1 MADLFISYKRE
12 DRRVAERL
20 SIALEQLGF
29 DVWWDFELLS
39 GDGFRKII
47 ERVIDECSTTIV
59 LWSELSRES
68 TFVVDEA
75 TYSRE
80 QDKLCPAR
88 IDDCRLP
95 LGFGGDHVV
104 DLRGW
109 EGEMSHDGLQ
119 GLIRAV
125 EAKTGKK
132 ARLGAKPRGQD
143 EEAHFAEMEAFKAAE
158 AAGNVSAL
166 QSFLRDFPRGSFAN
180 FVRGQLETMGAEAP
194 KVTVAAY
201 SSGASAP
208 SRSAPAHGN
217 PASLRRPTLQP
228 NAPEKER
235 RMTPWFAI
243 AGVLAAA
250 AVAAVVFVILPR
262 GSTTVTAPTSV
273 LAQAKPDGA
282 SAAYDANTLN
292 EQVRAAVEQARR
304 SETLATSA
312 ATRARSYAQ
321 LAEQNIGHEPSGM
334 DVRVFSGGN
343 AGDRYAGQIEAM
355 GVGYGS
361 QAQAVRYQGLGIYA
375 WGQNANNTFGGLR
388 YEGEFANDA
397 ANGAGLYFWRDG
409 KHYAG
414 AIGNWR
420 RDGLGVFTFA
430 DGRRYEGQW
439 SGDQQSGLG
448 AEWDAQGRV
457 AQQGVWSGG
466 VLTTPLT

>member
-80 QDKLCPAR
+80 QNKLCPAR

-109 EGEMSHDGLQ
+109 EGEMGHEGLQ

-132 ARLGAKPRGQD
+132 ARLGARPRGQD

-166 QSFLRDFPRGSFAN
+166 QSFLRDFPQGSFAN

-194 KVTVAAY
+194 KVAVAAY
-201 SSGASAP
+201 SGGPSVP
-208 SRSAPAHGN
+208 SRSDAARGAPI
-217 PASLRRPTLQP
+217 PPRSSPQSS
-228 NAPEKER
+228 APEKQR
-235 RMTPWFAI
+235 RATPWLAI
-243 AGVLAAA
+243 AAALT
-250 AVAAVVFVILPR
+250 VAAIATVVFVVLPR
-262 GSTTVTAPTSV
+262 GSTNVTAPTSV

-282 SAAYDANTLN
+282 SATYDANALN

-304 SETLATSA
+304 GETLAIA
-312 ATRARSYAQ
+312 AAARARSAARV
-321 LAEQNIGHEPSGM
+321 AEQNIGHEIGGM
-334 DVRVFSGGN
+334 DVRVFSGAL
-343 AGDRYAGQIEAM
+343 AGDRYAGQIENA
-355 GVGYGS
+355 GDGYGGQS
-361 QAQAVRYQGLGIYA
+361 QTVRYQGVGVYS

-448 AEWDAQGRV
+448 AEWDAQGRLS
-457 AQQGVWSGG
+457 QQGIWSGG

>member
-80 QDKLCPAR
+80 QNKLCPAR

-109 EGEMSHDGLQ
+109 EGEMGHDGLQ

-132 ARLGAKPRGQD
+132 ARLGARPRGED
-143 EEAHFAEMEAFKAAE
+143 EQAHFAEMEAFKAAE

-166 QSFLRDFPRGSFAN
+166 QSFLRDFPQGSFAN

-194 KVTVAAY
+194 KAAVAAY
-201 SSGASAP
+201 SGGASAP
-208 SRSAPAHGN
+208 SRPAPARGNPAPPRSASQTSAPAI
-217 PASLRRPTLQP
+217 RRR
-228 NAPEKER
+228 A
-235 RMTPWFAI
+235 TPWLAIGAALSAAAI
-243 AGVLAAA
+243 AT
-250 AVAAVVFVILPR
+250 VVFVILPR
-262 GSTTVTAPTSV
+262 GSTTMTAPASV
-273 LAQAKPDGA
+273 LTQAKPDGA
-282 SAAYDANTLN
+282 SAAYDANALN
-292 EQVRAAVEQARR
+292 VQVRAAVEQARR
-304 SETLATSA
+304 SETLASA
-312 ATRARSYAQ
+312 TASRARSAAQ
-321 LAEQNIGHEPSGM
+321 VAEQNIGHEIAGM

-343 AGDRYAGQIEAM
+343 AGDRYAGQIQT
-355 GVGYGS
+355 VGDGNGG
-361 QAQAVRYQGLGIYA
+361 QAQSVRYQGLGVYS

-388 YEGEFANDA
+388 YEGEFADDA
-397 ANGAGLYFWRDG
+397 ASGAGLYFWRDG

-414 AIGNWR
+414 AISNWR

-448 AEWDAQGRV
+448 AEWDAQGRLT
-457 AQQGVWSGG
+457 QQGIWAGG
-466 VLTTPLT
+466 VLTTPLS

>member
-80 QDKLCPAR
+80 QNKLCPAR

-109 EGEMSHDGLQ
+109 EGEMGHDGLQ

-201 SSGASAP
+201 AGGSSP
-208 SRSAPAHGN
+208 PPRPTPARGN
-217 PASLRRPTLQP
+217 PTAPRSTPQP
-228 NAPEKER
+228 STPEKR
-235 RMTPWFAI
+235 QRATPWLAI
-243 AGVLAAA
+243 AGAL
-250 AVAAVVFVILPR
+250 AVAAIATVVFVILPR

-282 SAAYDANTLN
+282 TAAYDANALN

-304 SETLATSA
+304 SEALATA
-312 ATRARSYAQ
+312 VATRARSAAQ
-321 LAEQNIGHEPSGM
+321 VAETNIGHEPSGM
-334 DVRVFSGGN
+334 DVRVFNGGN
-343 AGDRYAGQIEAM
+343 AGDRYAGQIEIV
-355 GVGYGS
+355 GDGYGG
-361 QAQAVRYQGLGIYA
+361 QAQAVRYQGLGVYS

-414 AIGNWR
+414 AISNWR
-420 RDGLGVFTFA
+420 RDGLGVFTFS

-439 SGDQQSGLG
+439 SSDQQSGLG
-448 AEWDAQGRV
+448 AEWDAQGRLT
-457 AQQGVWSGG
+457 QQGIWAGG
-466 VLTTPLT
+466 VLTTPLS

>member
-80 QDKLCPAR
+80 QNKLCPAR

-109 EGEMSHDGLQ
+109 EGEMGHDGLQ

-132 ARLGAKPRGQD
+132 ARLGARPRGQD
-143 EEAHFAEMEAFKAAE
+143 EEAQFAEMEAFKAAE

-166 QSFLRDFPRGSFAN
+166 QSFLRDFPQGAFAN
-180 FVRGQLETMGAEAP
+180 FVRGQLETLGAEAP
-194 KVTVAAY
+194 KVAVSAFA
-201 SSGASAP
+201 GGPSAP
-208 SRSAPAHGN
+208 SRPAPARGN
-217 PASLRRPTLQP
+217 PATPPRP
-228 NAPEKER
+228 APQ
-235 RMTPWFAI
+235 TPAPKRGAAPWLAI
-243 AGVLAAA
+243 AA
-250 AVAAVVFVILPR
+250 AVAVAAIAAVVFVILPR
-262 GSTTVTAPTSV
+262 GTTAVTAPASV
-273 LAQAKPDGA
+273 LVDTKPDATSA
-282 SAAYDANTLN
+282 SNDANALN

-304 SETLATSA
+304 SATLATA
-312 ATRARSYAQ
+312 AAARARSAAQ
-321 LAEQNIGHEPSGM
+321 VAEQNIGHEPDGM
-334 DVRVFSGGN
+334 DVRVFSGVN
-343 AGDRYAGQIEAM
+343 AGDRYAGQLQTGSDGYGAQTLRFE
-355 GVGYGS
+355 GVG
-361 QAQAVRYQGLGIYA
+361 VYA
-375 WGQNANNTFGGLR
+375 WGENANNTFGGLR
-388 YEGEFANDA
+388 YEGEFANDVA
-397 ANGAGLYFWRDG
+397 SGVGLYFWRDG
-409 KHYAG
+409 KRYAG
-414 AIGNWR
+414 AMSNWHR
-420 RDGLGVFTFA
+420 EGMGVFTFA

-439 SGDQQSGLG
+439 SGDQQNGLG
-448 AEWDAQGRV
+448 AEWDAEGRLT
-457 AQQGVWSGG
+457 QQGIWSGG
-466 VLTTPLT
+466 VLTTPLS